1 MRSTA
6 VILFIAIF
14 AAMVNSE
21 TWAQA
26 LDQELLEAAEQG
38 NLKTVTDL
46 IESGASPNAKLQSEG
61 SSALMLASAKGHT
74 EMAKVLIDKGA
85 DVNAAKPNGW
95 TALMGAASSGHLDIV
110 KMLVER
116 GADVN
121 ARHAYGYTGLK
132 LAKGKNHK
140 QIAEFLVK
148 SGAIR

>member
-21 TWAQA
+21 IYAQA
-26 LDQELLEAAEQG
+26 LDQELLEAAEKG

-46 IESGASPNAKLQSEG
+46 LESSASPNVKRQNEG
-61 SSALMLASAKGHT
+61 SSALMLACAKGHT
-74 EMAKVLIDKGA
+74 EVAKALIDKGA
-85 DVNAAKPNGW
+85 DVNAANQNGW
-95 TALMGAASSGHLDIV
+95 TALMGAASYGHLDIV
-110 KMLVER
+110 KLLVER